1 MTSHMKLHKYTYTR
15 AKIGTIEQGSWF
27 LKTVF
32 TIRQVLF
39 FWNNQSAPQKLER
52 LIVTQVNHKLLFAAL
67 STLMINLFFQENSE
81 PT

>member
-1 MTSHMKLHKYTYTR
+1 MVPENRIYNKTS
-15 AKIGTIEQGSWF
+15 A
-27 LKTVF
+27 
-32 TIRQVLF
+32 F